1 MDKLDARTQT
11 SASVACESNNAVRNV
26 YFYAPTIKR
35 YETDEYVNKRYPFFV
50 PVSVTGTKCRLRCD
64 HCRGI
69 ILESMYQAEDP
80 ESLYKLALKL
90 KERGCKGLL
99 VSGGAGE
106 DGSVPLTNFAP
117 TMARLKRE
125 LGFKMAVHTGLV
137 DEEMAD
143 ALSEACI
150 DSAMVDIIGSDD
162 TIREVYHLKASVADY
177 ENSLKNLVDRG
188 VKVAPHV
195 VVGLHYGRIL
205 GEYTALEIISRYDIA
220 ALVLVV
226 LTPMCNTPMVDVVP
240 PSIEDMRSIF
250 TAARSLFPSTPILL
264 GCARPGGKFRLQLD
278 KMALDMGING
288 IAYPAEGV
296 VKYASEKGL
305 NPVFS
310 EYCCSF
316 IFEERL
322 MLSSL

>member
-1 MDKLDARTQT
+1 M
-11 SASVACESNNAVRNV
+11 RNV

-50 PVSVTGTKCRLRCD
+50 PVSVTGTKCHLKCE
-64 HCRGI
+64 HCRGV
-69 ILESMYQAEDP
+69 ILESMYQAGEP
-80 ESLYKLALKL
+80 ELLYSLALRL

-99 VSGGAGE
+99 VSGGAGIN
-106 DGSVPLTNFAP
+106 GSVPLTEFAP
-117 TMARLKRE
+117 VMARLKRE

-150 DSAMVDIIGSDD
+150 DSAMIDIIGSDE

-177 ENSLKNLVDRG
+177 EDSLKNLVDRN
-188 VKVAPHV
+188 VKVSPHV
-195 VVGLHYGRIL
+195 VAGLHYGRIL
-205 GEYTALEIISRYDIA
+205 GEYNALEIISRYDIA
-220 ALVLVV
+220 SLVLVV
-226 LTPMCNTPMVDVVP
+226 LTPLCNTPMVEVTP
-240 PSIEDMRSIF
+240 PSIEEMKGIF
-250 TAARSLFPSTPILL
+250 AAAREMFPSTPILL
-264 GCARPGGKFRLQLD
+264 GCARPGGKYRLQLD

-288 IAYPAEGV
+288 IAYPTEGV
-296 VKYASEKGL
+296 VEYASEKGL

-316 IFEERL
+316 VFEEEL
-322 MLSSL
+322 QF

>member
-1 MDKLDARTQT
+1 VDKL
-11 SASVACESNNAVRNV
+11 NAGAQHDMTTAYKSRSPSRNV

-50 PVSVTGTKCRLRCD
+50 PVSVTGTKCRLKCD

-69 ILESMYQAEDP
+69 ILESMYEAQDP
-80 ESLYKLALKL
+80 ESLYSLALKL
-90 KERGCKGLL
+90 KDRGCKGLL
-99 VSGGAGE
+99 VSGGAGI
-106 DGSVPLTNFAP
+106 DGSVPLTEFAP

-125 LGFKMAVHTGLV
+125 LGLKMAVHTGLV

-150 DSAMVDIIGSDD
+150 DSAMVDIIGSDE
-162 TIREVYHLKASVADY
+162 TVREVYHLKASVADY
-177 ENSLKNLVDRG
+177 ENSLKYLVDRG
-188 VKVAPHV
+188 VNVAPHV
-195 VVGLHYGRIL
+195 VVGLHYGKIL
-205 GEYTALEIISRYDIA
+205 GEYTALEIISRYNIA

-226 LTPMCNTPMVDVVP
+226 LTPMCNTPMVEVVP
-240 PSIEDMRSIF
+240 PSIEEMKSIF
-250 TAARSLFPSTPILL
+250 LAARRLCPSTPILL
-264 GCARPGGKFRLQLD
+264 GCARPGGKYRLQLD
-278 KMALDMGING
+278 KLALDMGING
-288 IAYPAEGV
+288 IAYPAEGMV
-296 VKYASEKGL
+296 QYASEKGL

-322 MLSSL
+322 

>member
-1 MDKLDARTQT
+1 MDKLNVGSQHDVTTAYESR
-11 SASVACESNNAVRNV
+11 SASRNV

-50 PVSVTGTKCRLRCD
+50 PVSITGTKCRLKCD

-69 ILESMYQAEDP
+69 ILESMYEAQDP
-80 ESLYKLALKL
+80 ESLYSLALKL
-90 KERGCKGLL
+90 KDRGCKGLL
-99 VSGGAGE
+99 VSGGAGI
-106 DGSVPLTNFAP
+106 DGSVPLTEFAP

-125 LGFKMAVHTGLV
+125 LGLKMAVHTGLV

-150 DSAMVDIIGSDD
+150 DSAMVDIIGSDE
-162 TIREVYHLKASVADY
+162 TVREVYHLKASVADY

-195 VVGLHYGRIL
+195 VVGLHYGKIL
-205 GEYTALEIISRYDIA
+205 GEYTALEIISRYNIA
-220 ALVLVV
+220 ALVLVI
-226 LTPMCNTPMVDVVP
+226 LTPMCNTPMVEVVP
-240 PSIEDMRSIF
+240 PSIEEMKSIF
-250 TAARSLFPSTPILL
+250 AAARRLCPSTPILL
-264 GCARPGGKFRLQLD
+264 GCARPGGKYRLQLD
-278 KMALDMGING
+278 RLALDMGING
-288 IAYPAEGV
+288 IAYPAEGLV
-296 VKYASEKGL
+296 QYASEKGL

-316 IFEERL
+316 IFEE
-322 MLSSL
+322 SL

>member
-1 MDKLDARTQT
+1 MDKLNLAMSDVDSPTELHRAT
-11 SASVACESNNAVRNV
+11 RNI

-50 PVSVTGTKCRLRCD
+50 PVSVTGTKCRLNCD

-69 ILESMYQAEDP
+69 LLESMYQVQDP
-80 ESLYKLALKL
+80 GSLYNLALNL

-99 VSGGAGE
+99 VSGGA
-106 DGSVPLTNFAP
+106 DTKGSVPLTEFAP
-117 TMARLKRE
+117 VMARLKRE

-137 DEEMAD
+137 DEDMAH

-150 DSAMVDIIGSDD
+150 DLAMVDIIGADE

-177 ENSLKNLVDRG
+177 EKSLKNLVDRN
-188 VKVAPHV
+188 VKVSPHV

-205 GEYTALEIISRYDIA
+205 GEYKALEIISRYDIA
-220 ALVLVV
+220 SLVLVV
-226 LTPMCNTPMVDVVP
+226 LSPMRNTPMAKVVP
-240 PSIEDMRSIF
+240 PGMEEMKSIF
-250 TAARSLFPSTPILL
+250 TVARDMFADTPILL
-264 GCARPGGKFRLQLD
+264 GCARPGGDYRLQLD
-278 KMALDMGING
+278 KMALDVGING

-296 VKYASEKGL
+296 VQYASGKGL
-305 NPVFS
+305 NPIFS

-316 IFEERL
+316 IFEAES
-322 MLSSL
+322 LS